1 MLGRKLKTISVKLP
15 KEVVELMDTLVKN
28 GEYYSKSQIIRKA
41 LLEFLKNKANTNS
54 IQEQKVQRAIRALE
68 AVTY

>member
-28 GEYYSKSQIIRKA
+28 GEYYSKSQIVRRA
-41 LLEFLKNKANTNS
+41 LLEFLKNKANTS
-54 IQEQKVQRAIRALE
+54 SMQEQKVQRAIRALE

>member
-1 MLGRKLKTISVKLP
+1 MLGRKLKTSSVKLP
-15 KEVVELMDTLVKN
+15 KEVVELMDTLVRN
-28 GEYYSKSQIIRKA
+28 GEYYSKSQIVRRA

-68 AVTY
+68 AITY

>member
-1 MLGRKLKTISVKLP
+1 MLLRKLKTISVKLP
-15 KEVVELMDTLVKN
+15 KEVVELLDTLVMN